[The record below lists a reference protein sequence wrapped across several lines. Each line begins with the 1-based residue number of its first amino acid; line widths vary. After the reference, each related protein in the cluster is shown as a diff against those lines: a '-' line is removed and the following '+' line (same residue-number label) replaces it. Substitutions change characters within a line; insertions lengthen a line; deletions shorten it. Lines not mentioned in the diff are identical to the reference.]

1 MEHFLTLTLL
11 ENRKMWKR
19 MSTKIM
25 PLILVAC
32 VVGFCFLLKAVS
44 GYMEKYESQQSG
56 TVTQTV
62 SGDWQD
68 QLQAAITADQQQLD
82 QLEGSG
88 ASKMAKTQIGSLK
101 KTIAEDQYRL
111 DHDMDPAKDT
121 GKNLSTWGHVVSVDT
136 NMNPNFGG
144 IIAMFMIIVCSAA
157 VAGEFSEGTMKM
169 MISRPY
175 HRWEIL
181 TAKLITTVVY
191 GLMLFAGTFIL
202 TFVMMG
208 LLFGF
213 KGVGSTALFWTGG
226 KIIAIPAVCQALIVY
241 GLDFLTALV
250 YTIFAFLLAA
260 VTRSR
265 AMAIGFSLFLLLV
278 GGSLFQLLTIFFG
291 WGRYVLFTVTN
302 FSGFLLSGSPFAGTS
317 LGFAL
322 ILSLIYSAVFL
333 FASYYVF
340 AKRDI

>member
-19 MSTKIM
+19 ISTKIM
-25 PLILVAC
+25 PLIMVAI
-32 VVGFCFLLKAVS
+32 VIGFSFLLKAVS
-44 GYMEKYESQQSG
+44 GYMEKYQSEKADAA
-56 TVTQTV
+56 VQMV
-62 SGDWQD
+62 SGDWRD
-68 QLQAAITADQQQLD
+68 QLQVTIAADQKQLD
-82 QLEGSG
+82 QLESSS

-144 IIAMFMIIVCSAA
+144 IIAMFMIIACSAA

-169 MISRPY
+169 MISRPF

-181 TAKLITTVVY
+181 TAKLITTVLY
-191 GLMLFAGTFIL
+191 GLMLFVCTLLL

-213 KGVGSTALFWTGG
+213 KGIGSTALLWTGG
-226 KIIAIPAVCQALIVY
+226 KIIAVPAVCQALIVY

-265 AMAIGFSLFLLLV
+265 AMATGFSLFLLLV
-278 GGSLFQLLTIFFG
+278 GGSLFQLLTIFYG
-291 WGRYVLFTVTN
+291 WGKFVLFTVTG
-302 FSGFLLSGSPFAGTS
+302 FSGFVLNGSPFVGTS

-333 FASYYVF
+333 FATYYVF